1 MMGPVNNVEINTGKR
16 RTRCAVCMACDVNA
30 AKASMPPTT
39 FAVGG
44 ARRQAYRAII
54 TSGHRSMSMA
64 ITIAMTQ
71 TARNAQ

>member
-1 MMGPVNNVEINTGKR
+1 MGPVNNVEISTGKR

-39 FAVGG
+39 FAVSG
-44 ARRQAYRAII
+44 ARCQAHRAII
-54 TSGHRSMSMA
+54 TSGRRNRSMA
-64 ITIAMTQ
+64 ITIVMTQ